1 MVWLSKEV
9 GRVEEGRLEGGRGD
23 CISASEGFYCLFLSH
38 TSRCWGRRIG
48 PCMCVCG
55 GGHVYVCE

>member
-23 CISASEGFYCLFLSH
+23 CTSAWEGFYCLFLSH
-38 TSRCWGRRIG
+38 TSRCWDRRVG
-48 PCMCVCG
+48 PCVCG
-55 GGHVYVCE
+55 GRGMYVCE